1 MFKEKY
7 KEEYDRIHPSKELM
21 ENTKKLVLE
30 QYLQT
35 MEKQKMNQEE
45 EVGNEENINGEEKQE
60 ETEEVKIFIGSENE
74 KSFYSKRKIIYMV
87 GGLAAS
93 LAIISTGA
101 YLKNSLKKEIP
112 KPMTQIATT
121 PEVVVTTGPAFTPV
135 VKDEQKN
142 EKKKKKAEKKPV
154 KKSVTSIAGM
164 SRSGGVRLDYASS
177 NLVVFHGNFG
187 IVVYSLSQQ
196 KILTTLS
203 YNTSNWTSQQ
213 VCVNTEGTKIWWYNM
228 GTDSNMVQ
236 MYDISTGKQTKQDCT
251 GEVAFSQV
259 QSVSGSEGDFYCS
272 EAANQDMIVL
282 WDGRIVQLLYQAPN
296 STTQASLGISL
307 VDLSAN
313 TETIYS
319 VFGSEGKALLEK
331 QNIEFGNYYNEKGKE
346 LFQKDE
352 EMEQELENQQGEEM
366 ETATIAT
373 EENQEME
380 NTEIPVE
387 TEEVATAEP
396 SPTTEPIQTAEPTPT
411 VEPTQVAEITPEIQ

>member
-1 MFKEKY
+1 
-7 KEEYDRIHPSKELM
+7 
-21 ENTKKLVLE
+21 
-30 QYLQT
+30 
-35 MEKQKMNQEE
+35 
-45 EVGNEENINGEEKQE
+45 
-60 ETEEVKIFIGSENE
+60 
-74 KSFYSKRKIIYMV
+74 
-87 GGLAAS
+87 
-93 LAIISTGA
+93 
-101 YLKNSLKKEIP
+101 
-112 KPMTQIATT
+112 
-121 PEVVVTTGPAFTPV
+121 
-135 VKDEQKN
+135 
-142 EKKKKKAEKKPV
+142 
-154 KKSVTSIAGM
+154 
-164 SRSGGVRLDYASS
+164 
-177 NLVVFHGNFG
+177 
-187 IVVYSLSQQ
+187 
-196 KILTTLS
+196 
-203 YNTSNWTSQQ
+203 
-213 VCVNTEGTKIWWYNM
+213 
-228 GTDSNMVQ
+228 
-236 MYDISTGKQTKQDCT
+236 
-251 GEVAFSQV
+251 
-259 QSVSGSEGDFYCS
+259 
-272 EAANQDMIVL
+272 MIVL

-296 STTQASLGISL
+296 STTQASLGISV